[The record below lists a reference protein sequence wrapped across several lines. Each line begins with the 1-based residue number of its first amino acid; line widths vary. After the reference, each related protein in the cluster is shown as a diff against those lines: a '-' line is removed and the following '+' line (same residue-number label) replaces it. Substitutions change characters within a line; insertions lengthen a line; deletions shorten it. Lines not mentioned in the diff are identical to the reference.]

1 MSKRKKHK
9 KSDEKQHLANVLLIT
24 AIIGLI
30 EKLVDLIASLLN

>member
-1 MSKRKKHK
+1 MSKHKKHK
-9 KSDEKQHLANVLLIT
+9 KSDEKHLATVLLIT